1 MIWQDDGVD
10 HSRAASYTTRLLK
23 GGAVLDDTR
32 RVVELW
38 DLTLAP
44 RANLEK
50 LSAENPL
57 GKRSRSRLDDLLYWV
72 IQRRFIDP
80 GPHVIPAL
88 KGLLHDHR
96 AFREACYYEA
106 SRDDSLLAGFA
117 ERPLWDWWQRGRLAV
132 GVEDVL
138 SWLQVLTDSGRVPD
152 WSDSVRTRLS
162 RGLLS
167 ALRDFGIL
175 KGAPRSHR
183 KEYAQPAM
191 SAPGFTYVAWR
202 EHEQGASSR
211 ALATGDVW
219 RRWLLDDAAVEALFN
234 QCARLGVLQF
244 SRAGSAVR
252 VDWRVAGL
260 AEATDAAA

>member
-1 MIWQDDGVD
+1 MGLNLSQ
-10 HSRAASYTTRLLK
+10 ASGYTTRLLK

-38 DLTLAP
+38 DLDLEP
-44 RANLEK
+44 RANLERI
-50 LSAENPL
+50 SAENPL

-72 IQRRFIDP
+72 IQRRFVEP
-80 GPHVIPAL
+80 GPHVVAAL

-106 SRDDSLLAGFA
+106 SRDDGLIAGFV
-117 ERPLWDWWQRGRLAV
+117 EGPLWDWWQRGRLAI
-132 GVEDVL
+132 GVDDVRG
-138 SWLQVLTDSGRVPD
+138 WLHNLADSGETPP
-152 WSDSVRTRLS
+152 WSDSVRARLS
-162 RGLLS
+162 QGLLA

-175 KGAPRSHR
+175 TGAPRCHR
-183 KEYAQPAM
+183 KEF
-191 SAPGFTYVAWR
+191 APPTMTARGFAYVAWR

-211 ALATGDVW
+211 ALATGGVW
-219 RRWLLDDAAVEALFN
+219 RRWLLDAAAVEALFN

-260 AEATDAAA
+260 AEATGAAA

>member
-1 MIWQDDGVD
+1 MDRGRD
-10 HSRAASYTTRLLK
+10 ASYTARLLK

-38 DLTLAP
+38 DLAFEP

-72 IQRRFIDP
+72 IQRRFVDP

-106 SRDDSLLAGFA
+106 SRDDGLLAGFV
-117 ERPLWDWWQRGRLAV
+117 EGPLWDWWQRGRLAV
-132 GVEDVL
+132 GVEDAL
-138 SWLQVLTDSGRVPD
+138 GWLQELADSGQAPD
-152 WSDSVRTRLS
+152 WSDSVRTRVCQ
-162 RGLLS
+162 GLLS

-175 KGAPRSHR
+175 KGAPRCHR
-183 KEYAQPAM
+183 KEFAQPAM
-191 SAPGFTYVAWR
+191 SATGFAYVAWR

-211 ALATGDVW
+211 ALATGGVW
-219 RRWLLDDAAVEALFN
+219 RRWLLDAAAVEALFN

-260 AEATDAAA
+260 AEATGAAA